1 MAFKRTFAPAL
12 INASN
17 VKALSNDSSL
27 PIEDGTAKLN
37 EIDISGMIFH
47 LNCHGSLVG
56 YSHDTSLCSL
66 RQREL
71 NSRMRHFACES
82 ETSDLDVHLIYL

>member
-27 PIEDGTAKLN
+27 PIQDGTAKSD
-37 EIDISGMIFH
+37 EIDIYAMIF
-47 LNCHGSLVG
+47 NFVGHGSLIG
-56 YSHDTSLCSL
+56 
-66 RQREL
+66 
-71 NSRMRHFACES
+71 
-82 ETSDLDVHLIYL
+82 